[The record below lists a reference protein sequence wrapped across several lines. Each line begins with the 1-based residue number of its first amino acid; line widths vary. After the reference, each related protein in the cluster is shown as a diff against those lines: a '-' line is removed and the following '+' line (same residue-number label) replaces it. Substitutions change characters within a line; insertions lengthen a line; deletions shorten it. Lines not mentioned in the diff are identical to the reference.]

1 MAANSTAP
9 RFEMLLLTA
18 SLLLVGIGSPAAQ
31 LRPFS
36 PDEQRALAAKVLA
49 TARVSELAKGQRMR
63 VLSVVPAQD
72 KEREDVI
79 AARLT
84 VLNYATGQAIAVL
97 ADPASGTILDVEHLK
112 GRPQASAEEREEARS
127 ILRAAPLTA
136 ALVKQDRRIE
146 GGFVVDPPAGRPTT
160 GRYLEFHIL
169 SLDGTRIEA
178 EAVVDLAGRTVASLQ
193 REGEKGGGS

>member
-1 MAANSTAP
+1 MAANSTAR
-9 RFEMLLLTA
+9 RFVMALLTA
-18 SLLLVGIGSPAAQ
+18 SLYLLGIGSPAAQ

-49 TARVSELAKGQRMR
+49 TARMSELSKGQRMR

-72 KEREDVI
+72 KDRGDVI

-84 VLNYATGQAIAVL
+84 VLNYGTGQATAVL
-97 ADPASGTILDVEHLK
+97 VDPASGNILEVEPLK

-127 ILRAAPLTA
+127 ILREAPSTA
-136 ALVKQDRRIE
+136 ALVKADRRIE
-146 GGFVVDPPAGRPTT
+146 GGFVVDAPVGRPTP

-169 SLDGTRIEA
+169 SPDGTRIEA
-178 EAVVDLAGRTVASLQ
+178 EAVVDLAGRTVASLR